1 MTRKFSLMLVML
13 LAFTSTS
20 QAITIS
26 ADKNA
31 NLGDMASGSSLTI
44 NLKAGDYK
52 APDASKIRWSR
63 KFTGRNPGLEFD
75 VKRGES
81 VKFSSASLF
90 KAPISSSEFSVIITA
105 KDVDGSE
112 ASLTFTGNVLHAP
125 LIKTDNIAE
134 AQSGSGKKYSQRF
147 ELNRG
152 SEPVEW
158 EISGDLPEGISLT
171 TETNSRGKIYHVL
184 AGTTEEAGEFPFTL
198 SVKNSVGSDTKDFV
212 LKTGTSGARIK
223 FPENFVRSYTVMNN
237 TDFSLDLG
245 SVNFL
250 GTKPLKIDI
259 DEAAKTSGLVYD
271 DERKI
276 ISGKISSDKEK
287 LRVKLIASNAY
298 SEPVSSDLVLNVKS
312 APDNIEVFTAKK
324 SWQNYNVV
332 NGRAFNARFRASKGS
347 KPITWEFFKADDN
360 SAIKEFNGLTFSENG
375 NISGTPNGS
384 EDIKFYAVASNIAG
398 KTQSGVYELFFSNFP
413 LLNFTEPVSLRNNQE
428 VNIDLRNYLTRPE
441 SAKFPVEFTINGKIP
456 EGLTLNDGKLTGT
469 LNITNPA
476 EVKNYSLNVTA
487 SNASGTS
494 KGWLTLQVKDAPK
507 IGEIDTANLTGKIGR
522 RFLLRIPTNT
532 KQPYSWRLVY
542 NGEDVNE
549 ESEYEIGDS
558 GLAWNIQAGEI
569 YSAHSLND
577 GAYPVTVYLSNDLG
591 VDTKTFTI
599 TIRR

>member
-1 MTRKFSLMLVML
+1 M
-13 LAFTSTS
+13 
-20 QAITIS
+20 
-26 ADKNA
+26 
-31 NLGDMASGSSLTI
+31 
-44 NLKAGDYK
+44 
-52 APDASKIRWSR
+52 
-63 KFTGRNPGLEFD
+63 
-75 VKRGES
+75 
-81 VKFSSASLF
+81 
-90 KAPISSSEFSVIITA
+90 
-105 KDVDGSE
+105 
-112 ASLTFTGNVLHAP
+112 
-125 LIKTDNIAE
+125 
-134 AQSGSGKKYSQRF
+134 
-147 ELNRG
+147 
-152 SEPVEW
+152 
-158 EISGDLPEGISLT
+158 
-171 TETNSRGKIYHVL
+171 
-184 AGTTEEAGEFPFTL
+184 
-198 SVKNSVGSDTKDFV
+198 KNSVGSDTKDFV

-223 FPENFVRSYTVMNN
+223 FPENFARSYTVMNN

-276 ISGKISSDKEK
+276 ITGKISSDKEK

-298 SEPVSSDLVLNVKS
+298 SEPVSSDLVLNVKN

-549 ESEYEIGDS
+549 TSEYEIGDS

-569 YSAHSLND
+569 YSAHNLND

>member
-1 MTRKFSLMLVML
+1 MLVML
-13 LAFTSTS
+13 SAFTSAS

-26 ADKNA
+26 TDKNET
-31 NLGDMASGSSLTI
+31 LGDMASGSPLTI
-44 NLKAGDYK
+44 NLKAGDYQ
-52 APDASKIRWSR
+52 AQDVSKIRWSR

-75 VKRGES
+75 VKRGDS
-81 VKFSSASLF
+81 VKFFTSSLV

-112 ASLTFTGNVLHAP
+112 ASITFTGNVLHTP
-125 LIKTDNIAE
+125 SIKTETIAE
-134 AQSGSGKKYSQRF
+134 AQSGSGKKYSQRL
-147 ELNRG
+147 ELVRG
-152 SEPVEW
+152 SEPLEW

-171 TETNSRGKIYHVL
+171 TETNSRGKIFNVL

-198 SVKNSVGSDTKDFV
+198 TVKNSVGSDTKDFV

-223 FPENFVRSYTVMNN
+223 FPENFKRSYTAMNN
-237 TDFSLDLG
+237 QDFSLDLSG
-245 SVNFL
+245 VKFL
-250 GTKPLKIDI
+250 GTQPLKIDI
-259 DEAAKTSGLVYD
+259 DEAAKTSGLIYD

-276 ISGKISSDKEK
+276 ITGKISSDKEK
-287 LRVKLIASNAY
+287 LRVKLTASNAY
-298 SEPVSSDLVLNVKS
+298 SEPASTDLVLNVKS

-332 NGRAFNARFRASKGS
+332 NGRAFSARFRASEGS

-360 SAIKEFNGLTFSENG
+360 SAIKDFNGLTFAENG
-375 NISGTPNGS
+375 TISGTPNGS

-398 KTQSGVYELFFSNFP
+398 KTQSGVYELFFSNAP
-413 LLNFTEPVSLRNNQE
+413 RLNFTEPVLLKNGQE
-428 VNIDLRNYLTRPE
+428 VNIDLRNYLTSSE
-441 SAKFPVEFTINGKIP
+441 SAKFPVEFTIAGKIP
-456 EGLTLNDGKLTGT
+456 EGLTLDNGRLTGT

-476 EVKNYSLNVTA
+476 EMKNYSLNVTA

-494 KGWLTLQVKDAPK
+494 KGWLTLQLKDAPK
-507 IGEIDTANLTGKIGR
+507 IDDIDETKLTGRVGKIF
-522 RFLLRIPTNT
+522 RFKVPTAT
-532 KQPYSWRLVY
+532 KQPYSWRLVFD
-542 NGEDVNE
+542 GEDVNE

-558 GLAWNIQAGEI
+558 GLAWNAQVGEI

-599 TIRR
+599 TIRP

>member
-1 MTRKFSLMLVML
+1 MTRKFLLMLVML
-13 LAFTSTS
+13 SAFTSAS

-26 ADKNA
+26 TDKNET
-31 NLGDMASGSSLTI
+31 LGDMASGSPLTI
-44 NLKAGDYK
+44 NLKAGDYQ
-52 APDASKIRWSR
+52 AQDVSKIRWSR

-75 VKRGES
+75 VKRGDS
-81 VKFSSASLF
+81 VKFFTSSLV

-112 ASLTFTGNVLHAP
+112 ASITFTGNVLHTP
-125 LIKTDNIAE
+125 SIKTETIAE
-134 AQSGSGKKYSQRF
+134 AQSGSGKKYSQRL
-147 ELNRG
+147 ELVRG
-152 SEPVEW
+152 SEPLEW

-171 TETNSRGKIYHVL
+171 TETNSRGKIFNVL

-198 SVKNSVGSDTKDFV
+198 TVKNSVGSDTKDFV

-223 FPENFVRSYTVMNN
+223 FPENFKRSYTAMNN
-237 TDFSLDLG
+237 QDFSLDLSG
-245 SVNFL
+245 VKFL
-250 GTKPLKIDI
+250 GTQPLKIDI
-259 DEAAKTSGLVYD
+259 DEAAKTSGLIYD

-276 ISGKISSDKEK
+276 ITGKISSDKEK
-287 LRVKLIASNAY
+287 LRVKLTASNAY
-298 SEPVSSDLVLNVKS
+298 SEPASTDLVLNVKS

-332 NGRAFNARFRASKGS
+332 NGRAFSARFRASEGS

-360 SAIKEFNGLTFSENG
+360 SAIKDFNGLTFAENG
-375 NISGTPNGS
+375 TISGTPNGS

-398 KTQSGVYELFFSNFP
+398 KTQSGVYELFFSNAP
-413 LLNFTEPVSLRNNQE
+413 RLNFTEPVLLKNGQE
-428 VNIDLRNYLTRPE
+428 VNIDLRNYLTSSE
-441 SAKFPVEFTINGKIP
+441 SAKFPVEFTIAGKIP
-456 EGLTLNDGKLTGT
+456 EGLTLDNGRLTGT

-476 EVKNYSLNVTA
+476 EMKNYSLNVTA

-494 KGWLTLQVKDAPK
+494 KGWLTLQLKDAPK
-507 IGEIDTANLTGKIGR
+507 IDDIDETKLTGRVGKIF
-522 RFLLRIPTNT
+522 RFKVPTAT
-532 KQPYSWRLVY
+532 KQPYSWRLVFD
-542 NGEDVNE
+542 GEDVNE

-558 GLAWNIQAGEI
+558 GLAWNAQVGEI

-599 TIRR
+599 TIRP